1 MGRSNEHKFFQ
12 RGNANGQ
19 QAHEKMLNITKV
31 KTMQV
36 KTIPGE
42 IYHLTSARMAIIKK
56 KKKKSKL
63 VQSLW
68 KTVWKFLKIL
78 KNRTTIWPS
87 NSTPGYVSKENK
99 SSDSK
104 RHTPIFIAAL
114 FTNCQDMEAT

>member
-56 KKKKSKL
+56 KKKVNWYSHCGKQYGSFSK
-63 VQSLW
+63 
-68 KTVWKFLKIL
+68 
-78 KNRTTIWPS
+78 
-87 NSTPGYVSKENK
+87 Y
-99 SSDSK
+99 
-104 RHTPIFIAAL
+104 
-114 FTNCQDMEAT
+114 